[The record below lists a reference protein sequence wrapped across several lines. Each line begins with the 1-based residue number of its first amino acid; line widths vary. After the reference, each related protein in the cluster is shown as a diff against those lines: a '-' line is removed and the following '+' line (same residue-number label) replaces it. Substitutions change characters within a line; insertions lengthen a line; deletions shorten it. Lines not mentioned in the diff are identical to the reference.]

1 MSATLTHLS
10 QQQHNACAKSLCSII
25 HLSVCRHCVQA
36 LCAGIVHSLVISGQ
50 TQLLCKLALSIWA
63 RSLPITC
70 LLTDC
75 LCDKYEL

>member
-36 LCAGIVHSLVISGQ
+36 LFTPSSSLGRHS
-50 TQLLCKLALSIWA
+50 CFA
-63 RSLPITC
+63 SLP
-70 LLTDC
+70 
-75 LCDKYEL
+75 